1 MEDVD
6 ILGTSKMA
14 PDGKITLVSDVRR
27 ILGVSAGSIIVFFKD
42 KNGDVIIRN
51 GSVHIENKQTD
62 GQTLNNLQ
70 NKNVKSST
78 EIKKCDNCGQEN
90 IIYVNGPGRK
100 CINCGFKV
108 GGN

>member
-1 MEDVD
+1 MEEVE
-6 ILGTSKMA
+6 IIGTSKMA

-27 ILGVSAGSIIVFFKD
+27 ILGVYGGSIIVFFKD

-51 GSVHIENKQTD
+51 GSMHIENKQY
-62 GQTLNNLQ
+62 GVQTTKDID